1 MTIEELNTRIGLA
14 ICEIDDISIATN
26 ECKNIS
32 IEFAIS
38 VLNDIIL
45 NYNKPL
51 IDLKYG
57 LDKIQELKEYLD
69 EI

>member
-1 MTIEELNTRIGLA
+1 MNIEELEFQHLKY
-14 ICEIDDISIATN
+14 DDENYKLHT
-26 ECKNIS
+26 KPS

-38 VLNDIIL
+38 VLNDVIL

-57 LDKIQELKEYLD
+57 LDKIQELKQYLD
-69 EI
+69 E